1 MRGSPRDGGR
11 GARMVG
17 MSSPEPEE
25 FSAEAPTILR
35 AMGRAFSRH
44 CPRCGTG
51 DILESRFRLL
61 QSCSDCGLCYR
72 KESGAMTGQMY
83 LTAIIT
89 EIFTAVLVLVV
100 FFLTDLDTL
109 SSIALGLP
117 LVVLFSYL
125 VLPISMRIWV
135 AVEYVTD
142 RVGEAAD
149 HSL

>member
-1 MRGSPRDGGR
+1 MLAMSNPENTGPASAAPSIPGAMR
-11 GARMVG
+11 
-17 MSSPEPEE
+17 
-25 FSAEAPTILR
+25 
-35 AMGRAFSRH
+35 RAFLRR
-44 CPRCGTG
+44 CPRCGLG
-51 DILESRFRLL
+51 ELQESRFRLRT
-61 QSCSDCGLCYR
+61 SCSVCGLCYR
-72 KESGAMTGQMY
+72 KEAGAMTGQMY

-89 EIFTAVLVLVV
+89 EIFTVLLVLAV

-149 HSL
+149 RSH

>member
-1 MRGSPRDGGR
+1 
-11 GARMVG
+11 
-17 MSSPEPEE
+17 
-25 FSAEAPTILR
+25 
-35 AMGRAFSRH
+35 
-44 CPRCGTG
+44 
-51 DILESRFRLL
+51 
-61 QSCSDCGLCYR
+61 
-72 KESGAMTGQMY
+72 MTGQMY

-89 EIFTAVLVLVV
+89 EIFAVLLVFAV

-109 SSIALGLP
+109 PSIALGLP

-149 HSL
+149 RSH

>member
-1 MRGSPRDGGR
+1 
-11 GARMVG
+11 
-17 MSSPEPEE
+17 
-25 FSAEAPTILR
+25 
-35 AMGRAFSRH
+35 
-44 CPRCGTG
+44 
-51 DILESRFRLL
+51 
-61 QSCSDCGLCYR
+61 
-72 KESGAMTGQMY
+72 MY